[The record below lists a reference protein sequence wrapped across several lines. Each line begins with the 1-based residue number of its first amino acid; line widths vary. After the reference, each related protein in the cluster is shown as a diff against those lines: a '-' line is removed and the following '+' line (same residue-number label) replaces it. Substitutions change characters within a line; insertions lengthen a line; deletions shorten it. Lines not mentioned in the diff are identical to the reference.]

1 MAGIQVVTAITL
13 NGFLPEPAGALVSW
27 VRNDRS
33 GFPFWRERCS
43 ALILPHSILDL
54 LCEKDSRDDSF
65 TYLAEIIEPESVEL
79 LRGLFLYNLVDE
91 LVVYQLPYSAG
102 QGISVLDTFRPQHW
116 ELHKTT
122 SFPTVS
128 AALST
133 ANLAGCNLHFAKNL
147 AFCKNIFISTFHTKN
162 FYSTVFQWNVNAIQ

>member
-1 MAGIQVVTAITL
+1 MARIQVVTAITL
-13 NGFLPEPAGALVSW
+13 NGFLPEPTGTLVPW
-27 VRNDRS
+27 VRNDRR
-33 GFPFWRERCS
+33 GFPLWRERCS

-79 LRGLFLYNLVDE
+79 LRGLFLYDLVDE

-122 SFPTVS
+122 SFSNGICRLIYRKP
-128 AALST
+128 
-133 ANLAGCNLHFAKNL
+133 CRM
-147 AFCKNIFISTFHTKN
+147 
-162 FYSTVFQWNVNAIQ
+162 